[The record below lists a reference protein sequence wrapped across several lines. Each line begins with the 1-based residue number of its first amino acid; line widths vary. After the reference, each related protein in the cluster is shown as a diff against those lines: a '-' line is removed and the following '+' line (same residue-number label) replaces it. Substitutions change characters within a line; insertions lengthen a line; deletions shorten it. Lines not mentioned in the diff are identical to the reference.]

1 MGYFSNGRPKVIIGD
16 VDTIRKVFSLEE
28 VTSRPPQGSRGR
40 FRYGQATGFP
50 KSLIKE
56 IF

>member
-1 MGYFSNGRPKVIIGD
+1 MGYISNGRPKVIIGD

-50 KSLIKE
+50 KPLINR